1 MFSDAIELLGLA
13 CLVAGV
19 FVLLGLGAALLAAGG
34 CLLIV
39 GAGVDDARSSP
50 RSPVP
55 APVSAALRALPRDG
69 CAPAAP
75 SPGRRSP

>member
-39 GAGVDDARSSP
+39 GAGVDDVAVLAALARAGARARRAAGAPMRCVRARSAKP
-50 RSPVP
+50 RT
-55 APVSAALRALPRDG
+55 A
-69 CAPAAP
+69 
-75 SPGRRSP
+75 

>member
-1 MFSDAIELLGLA
+1 VFSDAIELLGLA

-39 GAGVDDARSSP
+39 GAGVDDVAVFAALARAGARVRHAAGAPARRLRARSAKA
-50 RSPVP
+50 RT
-55 APVSAALRALPRDG
+55 A
-69 CAPAAP
+69 
-75 SPGRRSP
+75 